1 VNFLNKNI
9 FALGLLVI
17 LTLGFSR
24 STFAA
29 SDFYKPG
36 VLPTSP
42 WYQLKMVKE
51 RVELFFNLSS
61 EKKVETLSIQ
71 AGRRLAE
78 ARYLIGVDPVK
89 VQTGLTAYA
98 ETYAKAFTEAN
109 KIKTLSGQQ
118 TAFENLANNT
128 GEELKTLES
137 VYTEAQDET
146 TKSALTN
153 LISTVSKNQ
162 TDLIKS
168 VAVEVKGGIVK
179 KIEDGR
185 VAGIKTLVPSK
196 ILGN

>member
-1 VNFLNKNI
+1 LNKTTI
-9 FALGLLVI
+9 TLGLLVI
-17 LTLGFSR
+17 FVLGFSKT
-24 STFAA
+24 TFAA

-36 VLPTSP
+36 VLPNSP
-42 WYQLKMVKE
+42 WYQVKTIKE
-51 RVELFFNLSS
+51 KLELFFTLSA

-78 ARYLIGVDPVK
+78 ARFLIGVDPAK
-89 VQTGLTAYA
+89 VQTGLTAYL
-98 ETYAKAFTEAN
+98 ETYTKAFAEAN